1 MDNLFQRIL
10 GAIGLGSAS
19 PEPKSPRRAHG
30 TSSSVARQAAQT
42 PQQLKSPESPVGRA
56 EVPRSSRPRS
66 TTEDR
71 EMSQRVQDRMSSSA
85 ALERVGAKVGRS
97 AATSSPPPASPPAS
111 PQRRASGTSSLTPN
125 AASSPAVLVSSS
137 PSSADAPDGRN
148 PIVSSP
154 SMSNASSHRRV
165 DHALD
170 VLPRGRMWTVDD
182 GLAGKNSSGSARSG
196 GSQSLIKP
204 LSAVLPGCGEE
215 GTAKTD
221 GVRLDESAHELEK
234 VFEGLLQRY
243 ALLLNS
249 KRRRQ
254 TELEY
259 RNVARRAID
268 RADSLQL
275 ANYPRRARA
284 KVRAAV
290 IVVGIGEIRATL
302 KALSERR
309 ENIGP
314 DVQSAVVADAY
325 RWVEWIRAVE
335 VPVAKDGDPGNKM
348 TRCSARRKLRAL
360 PFEWELKLF
369 ETARAYPNWFAGI
382 CASLAIGLRPVELE
396 RGILIRRMGQNIE
409 FVVQTAKSCEHRE
422 GIGKRSLLMSA
433 ETPWVQALATELG
446 DRTEMVIKWRS
457 AKKSCDAL
465 VVIGRKAFPDL
476 KEKISGY
483 VFRHRF
489 ACILKREKWPP
500 IQIAKALG
508 HSSTRQLSSY
518 GVWNGVS
525 RGGALPLRVTAER
538 LPRQIE
544 KPRDFIS
551 GRRAQPRGSVS

>member
-1 MDNLFQRIL
+1 LQ
-10 GAIGLGSAS
+10 S
-19 PEPKSPRRAHG
+19 P
-30 TSSSVARQAAQT
+30 
-42 PQQLKSPESPVGRA
+42 
-56 EVPRSSRPRS
+56 
-66 TTEDR
+66 
-71 EMSQRVQDRMSSSA
+71 
-85 ALERVGAKVGRS
+85 
-97 AATSSPPPASPPAS
+97 
-111 PQRRASGTSSLTPN
+111 
-125 AASSPAVLVSSS
+125 
-137 PSSADAPDGRN
+137 
-148 PIVSSP
+148 
-154 SMSNASSHRRV
+154 
-165 DHALD
+165 
-170 VLPRGRMWTVDD
+170 
-182 GLAGKNSSGSARSG
+182 
-196 GSQSLIKP
+196 IKP

-234 VFEGLLQRY
+234 VFEGLLQKY

-249 KRRRQ
+249 KRRRE

-259 RNVARRAID
+259 RQVARRAID
-268 RADSLQL
+268 RADPPQL

-325 RWVEWIRAVE
+325 RWVERIRSVE

-409 FVVQTAKSCEHRE
+409 FVVQTAKSCENRE

-483 VFRHRF
+483 VFRDRF